1 MSIVLEHLTKRYAGH
16 PVVNGVSLRAGT
28 GELYVLLGP
37 SGSGKSTLLRMIAG
51 LADVDGG
58 RVLLHGRDVTDLP
71 PARRG
76 VGFVFQSY
84 ALFRG
89 MTAAENVEFALRI
102 RGVKAAERR
111 RRRDELLEMVGLTG
125 LGGRAPRQLSGGQQ
139 QRVALARALAHQPEV
154 LLLDEP
160 FGALDAQ
167 VRLELRRTVR
177 AIQRELRIT
186 TLFVTHDQEEAFELA
201 DRVAVMNFGRLLEEG
216 PPDELY
222 LRPATEFVAT
232 FLGTANLM
240 VGECAAD
247 GVRLGPVRFPLATS
261 GGETAG
267 APHRVQVLFRP
278 EDVALRDSAAALAR
292 LSCQPLGR
300 AVVDQRAF
308 VGSYERL
315 RLRLPP
321 LPGVRPIAPSVPF
334 GSDEIVIEATR
345 PQTEARAYK
354 LQAGD
359 AVWVGV
365 RRVHALAHPGLR
377 LLLLA
382 DGTPASQAAVAL
394 GGQLARLAHA
404 RVTVLGHLAG
414 GGGRGSVRFPAA
426 PLRRGGG
433 GAAAA
438 RRRLPGAPAGPAGNA
453 GPGWPGGLGIGPGT
467 RLGGPA
473 GPESEKLEAM
483 LQEVREILGS
493 GLAALEARTVAEPLE
508 DAVADEDARQPA
520 DLVVVGQPARDG
532 VELAERLLSGGAH
545 NLLLA
550 LAAPVQAIERVL
562 ICVAIGEP
570 GKADVS
576 FAGRLARH
584 LGAEVT
590 ILTVLPEAERGGPAA
605 GAQRFLASCA
615 RTLARQGVAA
625 STRTRFGA
633 PREQILLERAEGRHD
648 LLVVGAPL
656 PRAGR
661 HIDLGGLMAR
671 LVRESEVPVLIVR
684 SPEAAP

>member
-1 MSIVLEHLTKRYAGH
+1 MSIVLDHVTKRYTGH
-16 PVVNGVSLRAGT
+16 PVVNGVSLTAGD

-51 LADVDGG
+51 LSDVDAG
-58 RVLLHGRDVTDLP
+58 RVVLHGRDVTELP
-71 PARRG
+71 PARRD

-125 LGGRAPRQLSGGQQ
+125 LGGRTPRQLSGGQQ
-139 QRVALARALAHQPEV
+139 QRVALARALAHQPQV

-160 FGALDAQ
+160 FGALDAR

-177 AIQRELRIT
+177 AIQRELGIT

-247 GVRLGPVRFPLATS
+247 GVRLGPVRFPLGTR
-261 GGETAG
+261 G
-267 APHRVQVLFRP
+267 AEAPGSEAPQRVQVLFRP
-278 EDVALRDSAAALAR
+278 EDVALRGSADELAR
-292 LSCQPLGR
+292 LSCPPLGK

-321 LPGVRPIAPSVPF
+321 LPGVRPIAPPVPF
-334 GSDEIVIEATR
+334 GSDAIVIEATR
-345 PQTEARAYK
+345 PQTEARGYK

-359 AVWVGV
+359 STWVGV

-382 DGTPASQAAVAL
+382 DGTPASQAALEL

-404 RVTVLGHLAG
+404 RVTVLAHHAAG
-414 GGGRGSVRFPAA
+414 GGGPSARILGGDRLRQRAASHPARKGKGDLPPGARA
-426 PLRRGGG
+426 PARRP
-433 GAAAA
+433 AAA
-438 RRRLPGAPAGPAGNA
+438 RD
-453 GPGWPGGLGIGPGT
+453 
-467 RLGGPA
+467 
-473 GPESEKLEAM
+473 EQLEAL
-483 LQEVREILGS
+483 LQQVRETLGS
-493 GLAALEARTVAEPLE
+493 GLAALETRAIAELPEEAVAEE
-508 DAVADEDARQPA
+508 EARQPA
-520 DLVVVGQPARDG
+520 DLVVVGRPERDG
-532 VELAERLLSGGAH
+532 AELAERLLPGGSH
-545 NLLLA
+545 HLLLTPA
-550 LAAPVQAIERVL
+550 EAVPAVERVL
-562 ICVAIGEP
+562 ICVAVGEP

-584 LGAEVT
+584 LGAAVT
-590 ILTVLPEAERGGPAA
+590 ILTVLSEAVSA
-605 GAQRFLASCA
+605 GAADGARRFLASCA

-625 STRTRFGA
+625 TTRTRVGL
-633 PREQILLERAEGRHD
+633 PREQILRERAEGNYD

-656 PRAGR
+656 PRGDGR
-661 HIDLGGLMAR
+661 IDFGGLSR
-671 LVRESEVPVLIVR
+671 LLRESEVPVLIVR
-684 SPEAAP
+684 SPEAAT

>member
-16 PVVNGVSLRAGT
+16 PVVNGVSLQAGE

-51 LADVDGG
+51 LADVDAG

-160 FGALDAQ
+160 FGALDAR

-240 VGECAAD
+240 VGECVAD

-267 APHRVQVLFRP
+267 APRRVQVLFRP
-278 EDVALRDSAAALAR
+278 EDVALRDSAEALAR

-300 AVVDQRAF
+300 AVVEQRAF

-321 LPGVRPIAPSVPF
+321 LPGVRPIAPPVPF
-334 GSDEIVIEATR
+334 GSDEIILEATR

-359 AVWVGV
+359 TAWVGV

-414 GGGRGSVRFPAA
+414 SGHGSVRFPSI
-426 PLRRGGG
+426 PGRRGDGG
-433 GAAAA
+433 GA
-438 RRRLPGAPAGPAGNA
+438 
-453 GPGWPGGLGIGPGT
+453 
-467 RLGGPA
+467 
-473 GPESEKLEAM
+473 EAM
-483 LQEVREILGS
+483 LQQVRETLGS
-493 GLAALEARTVAEPLE
+493 GLAALEARSVAEPLE

-520 DLVVVGQPARDG
+520 DLVVVGQPVRDG
-532 VELAERLLSGGAH
+532 VELAERLLGGGAH
-545 NLLLA
+545 NLLLTR
-550 LAAPVQAIERVL
+550 AAPVQAIERVL

-648 LLVVGAPL
+648 LLVLGAPL

-684 SPEAAP
+684 SPEAAA

>member
-16 PVVNGVSLRAGT
+16 PVVNGVSLQAGE

-51 LADVDGG
+51 LSDVDAG
-58 RVLLHGRDVTDLP
+58 RVMLHGRDVTGLP
-71 PARRG
+71 PARRD
-76 VGFVFQSY
+76 VGFVFQTY

-102 RGVKAAERR
+102 RGVQAADRR

-125 LGGRAPRQLSGGQQ
+125 LGGRTPRQLSGGQQ
-139 QRVALARALAHQPEV
+139 QRVALARALAHQPQV

-160 FGALDAQ
+160 FGALDAR
-167 VRLELRRTVR
+167 VRLELRRTVH

-216 PPDELY
+216 PPEELY

-247 GVRLGPVRFPLATS
+247 GVRLGPVRFPLGTS
-261 GGETAG
+261 GGELPG
-267 APHRVQVLFRP
+267 EPPEAPRRVQVLFRP
-278 EDVALRDSAAALAR
+278 EDVALRKSADELAR
-292 LSCQPLGR
+292 LNCPPLGQ

-308 VGSYERL
+308 VGSFERL

-321 LPGVRPIAPSVPF
+321 LPGVRPIAPPVPF
-334 GSDEIVIEATR
+334 GSDEIVVEATR
-345 PQTEARAYK
+345 PQTEARGYP

-359 AVWVGV
+359 STWVGV

-404 RVTVLGHLAG
+404 RVTVLAHPQHQP
-414 GGGRGSVRFPAA
+414 PARPEA
-426 PLRRGGG
+426 I
-433 GAAAA
+433 AAAA
-438 RRRLPGAPAGPAGNA
+438 RAAVRRGHAPGRDRAEAQPVS
-453 GPGWPGGLGIGPGT
+453 L
-467 RLGGPA
+467 
-473 GPESEKLEAM
+473 ELEAL
-483 LQEVREILGS
+483 LQQVRETLGS
-493 GLAALEARTVAEPLE
+493 GLAALEARAIAEPPEVAVAEE
-508 DAVADEDARQPA
+508 NARQPA
-520 DLVVVGQPARDG
+520 DLVVVGRPARDG
-532 VELAERLLSGGAH
+532 VELAERLLQGGAH

-550 LAAPVQAIERVL
+550 PGDAPPAVERLL

-590 ILTVLPEAERGGPAA
+590 ILTVLPEHGRQRQED
-605 GAQRFLASCA
+605 GARRFLASCS

-625 STRTRFGA
+625 TTRTRFGA
-633 PREQILLERAEGRHD
+633 PREQILRERTEGGHD

-656 PRAGR
+656 PGGAAGAGR
-661 HIDLGGLMAR
+661 IDLGGLMAR
-671 LVRESEVPVLIVR
+671 LLRESEVPVLIVR
-684 SPEAAP
+684 SPEAVT

>member
-16 PVVNGVSLRAGT
+16 PVVNGVSLQAGD

-51 LADVDGG
+51 LADVDAG
-58 RVLLHGRDVTDLP
+58 RVLLQGRDVTDLP

-102 RGVKAAERR
+102 RGVKAGERR

-125 LGGRAPRQLSGGQQ
+125 LGGRHPRQLSGGQQ

-160 FGALDAQ
+160 FGALDAR

-222 LRPATEFVAT
+222 LRPATEFVAI

-240 VGECAAD
+240 VGECTAD

-261 GGETAG
+261 GGEPAG
-267 APHRVQVLFRP
+267 APRRVQVLFRP
-278 EDVALRDSAAALAR
+278 EDVALRDSAEALAR

-321 LPGVRPIAPSVPF
+321 LPGVRPIAPPVPF

-345 PQTEARAYK
+345 PQTEVRAYK

-359 AVWVGV
+359 TAWVGV

-404 RVTVLGHLAG
+404 RVTVLAHH
-414 GGGRGSVRFPAA
+414 
-426 PLRRGGG
+426 
-433 GAAAA
+433 
-438 RRRLPGAPAGPAGNA
+438 PAGSGRP
-453 GPGWPGGLGIGPGT
+453 
-467 RLGGPA
+467 GGPA
-473 GPESEKLEAM
+473 GARPGAPRPGGPRGREVEELEAM
-483 LQEVREILGS
+483 LQQARETLGS
-493 GLAALEARTVAEPLE
+493 GLAALEARIISEPPE

-520 DLVVVGQPARDG
+520 DLVVAGRPARDG

-550 LAAPVQAIERVL
+550 LAAPVEAIERVL

-576 FAGRLARH
+576 FAGRLVRH

-590 ILTVLPEAERGGPAA
+590 ILTVLPEAERGNPTE

-615 RTLARQGVAA
+615 RTVARQGVAA
-625 STRTRFGA
+625 STRIRFGA

-656 PRAGR
+656 PRAGG

-671 LVRESEVPVLIVR
+671 LVRESEVPLLIVR
-684 SPEAAP
+684 SPEAAA